1 MTDPVLLV
9 DIDRRGIATVTLNR
23 PDVNNA
29 YDGALIDAL
38 AQGLERLA
46 ATAGIR
52 LVVLRGN
59 GRHFQAGADLAF
71 LRKLTAAPEAENLA
85 FSRATVAA
93 IDALASF
100 PCPTLALVHGGCFGG
115 GVGMVAACDMAVA
128 SDDAVFSLTEVR
140 WGITPAPIIPVLVAA
155 IGVRAL
161 GRYGL
166 TAERFDAAEAR
177 RIGLLHA
184 VCPAG
189 GLDAAA
195 APIVD
200 GILLAAPDAVAV
212 TKRLVRQT
220 AGLELGGLETPGLE
234 KGAAFREH
242 LAVEAATRRHSAEAK
257 EGLASFAEKRK
268 PGWYPALTE

>member
-1 MTDPVLLV
+1 MTEPVLV

-23 PDVNNA
+23 PAVNNA
-29 YDGALIDAL
+29 YDEALIAAL
-38 AQGLERLA
+38 FGGLRRLA
-46 ATAGIR
+46 ATAAIR

-71 LRKLTAAPEAENLA
+71 LRHLSTAPADENLA

-93 IDALASF
+93 IEALASF
-100 PCPTLALVHGGCFGG
+100 PCPTLALIHGGCFGG
-115 GVGMVAACDMAVA
+115 GVGMVAACDMAIA

-140 WGITPAPIIPVLVAA
+140 WGITPAPVVPALVAA

-161 GRYGL
+161 GRYGM
-166 TAERFDAAEAR
+166 TAERFGAEEAL

-195 APIVD
+195 APLID
-200 GILLAAPDAVAV
+200 GVLMAAPEAVAV
-212 TKRLVRQT
+212 TKRLVRQA
-220 AGLELGGLETPGLE
+220 AGLATSDE
-234 KGAAFREH
+234 FREH
-242 LAVEAATRRHSAEAK
+242 LAIEAATRRHSAEAK

-268 PGWYPALTE
+268 PAWYPGD

>member
-268 PGWYPALTE
+268 PGWYPGDPD

>member
-1 MTDPVLLV
+1 MTDPVILV
-9 DIDRRGIATVTLNR
+9 ATDNRGVATVTLNR
-23 PDVNNA
+23 PSVNNA

-38 AQGLERLA
+38 AGGLARLA
-46 ATAGIR
+46 GDPAIR

-71 LRKLTAAPEAENLA
+71 LRHLSAAPADENLA

-93 IDALASF
+93 IEALASF

-115 GVGMVAACDMAVA
+115 GVGMVAACDMALA
-128 SDDAVFSLTEVR
+128 SEDAIFSLTEVR
-140 WGITPAPIIPVLVAA
+140 WGITPAPVVPALVAA

-166 TAERFDAAEAR
+166 TAERFGAAEAL
-177 RIGLLHA
+177 RIGLLHG
-184 VCPAG
+184 VCPQG

-200 GILLAAPDAVAV
+200 GILMAAPEAVAV

-220 AGLELGGLETPGLE
+220 AGLATTAE
-234 KGAAFREH
+234 FRET
-242 LAVEAATRRHSAEAK
+242 LAAEAATRRHSEEAK

-268 PGWYPALTE
+268 PRWYPPQSR

>member
-1 MTDPVLLV
+1 MTDPVLV

-29 YDGALIDAL
+29 YDGALIAAL
-38 AQGLERLA
+38 ASGLALLA
-46 ATAGIR
+46 ATEGIR

-59 GRHFQAGADLAF
+59 GKHFQAGADLAF
-71 LRKLTAAPEAENLA
+71 LRRLSAAPPDVNLE

-93 IDALASF
+93 IAALASF
-100 PCPTLALVHGGCFGG
+100 PCPTLALIHGGCFGG
-115 GVGMVAACDMAVA
+115 GVGMVAACDMAIA
-128 SDDAVFSLTEVR
+128 SDDAIFSLTEVR
-140 WGITPAPIIPVLVAA
+140 WGITPAPVVPVLVAA
-155 IGVRAL
+155 IGTRAL

-166 TAERFDAAEAR
+166 TAERFGAQEAL

-189 GLDAAA
+189 GLDDAA
-195 APIVD
+195 APIVE
-200 GILLAAPDAVAV
+200 GILMAAPAAVAV

-220 AGLELGGLETPGLE
+220 VGLETSAE
-234 KGAAFREH
+234 FREH

-268 PGWYPALTE
+268 PSWYPGG

>member
-1 MTDPVLLV
+1 MTEPVLV
-9 DIDRRGIATVTLNR
+9 DIDRRGVASVTLNR
-23 PDVNNA
+23 PEVNNA
-29 YDGALIDAL
+29 YDGALVAAL
-38 AQGLERLA
+38 SGGLRRLA
-46 ATAGIR
+46 ATAGVR

-71 LRKLTAAPEAENLA
+71 LRHLSAAPADENLA

-93 IDALASF
+93 IEALASF
-100 PCPTLALVHGGCFGG
+100 RCPTIALIHGGCFGG
-115 GVGMVAACDMAVA
+115 GVGMVAACDMAIA
-128 SDDAVFSLTEVR
+128 SDDAIFSLTEVR
-140 WGITPAPIIPVLVAA
+140 WGITPAPVVPALVAA

-166 TAERFDAAEAR
+166 TAERFGAEEAL

-195 APIVD
+195 APMID
-200 GILLAAPDAVAV
+200 GVLMAAPEAVAM
-212 TKRLVRQT
+212 TKRLVRQA
-220 AGLELGGLETPGLE
+220 AGLETSDE
-234 KGAAFREH
+234 FREH
-242 LAVEAATRRHSAEAK
+242 LAIEAATRRHSAEAK

-268 PGWYPALTE
+268 PAWYPGG

>member
-1 MTDPVLLV
+1 MTDPVILV
-9 DIDRRGIATVTLNR
+9 ATDSRGVATVTLNR
-23 PDVNNA
+23 PSVNNA

-38 AQGLERLA
+38 AGGLARLA
-46 ATAGIR
+46 GDPALR

-71 LRKLTAAPEAENLA
+71 LRRAAAMPAADNLEV
-85 FSRATVAA
+85 SRLTVAA
-93 IDALASF
+93 VEGLRRH
-100 PCPTLALVHGGCFGG
+100 PKPTLALVHGGCFGG
-115 GVGMVAACDMAVA
+115 GVGMVAACDMALA

-140 WGITPAPIIPVLVAA
+140 WGITPAPVVPTLVAA
-155 IGVRAL
+155 IGTRAL

-166 TAERFDAAEAR
+166 TAERFGAAEAL
-177 RIGLLHA
+177 RIGLLHG
-184 VCPAG
+184 VCPQG

-200 GILLAAPDAVAV
+200 GILMAAPEAVAV

-220 AGLELGGLETPGLE
+220 AGLATTAE
-234 KGAAFREH
+234 FRET
-242 LAVEAATRRHSAEAK
+242 LAAEAATRRHSEEAK

-268 PGWYPALTE
+268 PRWYPPQSR

>member
-1 MTDPVLLV
+1 MTEPVLV
-9 DIDRRGIATVTLNR
+9 GIDRRGIATVTLNR
-23 PDVNNA
+23 PAVNNA
-29 YDGALIDAL
+29 YDGALIAAL
-38 AQGLERLA
+38 SGGLRRLA

-71 LRKLTAAPEAENLA
+71 LRHLSAAPADENLA

-93 IDALASF
+93 IEALASLR
-100 PCPTLALVHGGCFGG
+100 CPTIALIHGGCFGG
-115 GVGMVAACDMAVA
+115 GVGMVAACDMAIA
-128 SDDAVFSLTEVR
+128 SDDAIFSLTEVR
-140 WGITPAPIIPVLVAA
+140 WGITPAPVVPALVAA

-166 TAERFDAAEAR
+166 TAERFGAEEAL

-184 VCPAG
+184 VCHAG

-195 APIVD
+195 APLID
-200 GILLAAPDAVAV
+200 GVLMAAPEAVAV

-220 AGLELGGLETPGLE
+220 AGLETSDE
-234 KGAAFREH
+234 FREH
-242 LAVEAATRRHSAEAK
+242 LAIEAATRRHSAEAR

-268 PGWYPALTE
+268 PAWYPGS

>member
-1 MTDPVLLV
+1 MTDPVILV
-9 DIDRRGIATVTLNR
+9 ATDNRGVATVTLNR
-23 PDVNNA
+23 PSVNNA

-38 AQGLERLA
+38 AGGLARLA
-46 ATAGIR
+46 GDPAIR

-71 LRKLTAAPEAENLA
+71 LRHLSAAPADENLA

-93 IDALASF
+93 IDALANF
-100 PCPTLALVHGGCFGG
+100 PRPTLALVHGGCFGG
-115 GVGMVAACDMAVA
+115 GVGMVAACDMALA
-128 SDDAVFSLTEVR
+128 SDDAIFSLTEVR
-140 WGITPAPIIPVLVAA
+140 WGITPAPVVPALVAA
-155 IGVRAL
+155 IGTRAL

-166 TAERFDAAEAR
+166 TAERFGAAEAL
-177 RIGLLHA
+177 RIGLLHG
-184 VCPAG
+184 VCPQG

-200 GILLAAPDAVAV
+200 GILMAAPEAVAV

-220 AGLELGGLETPGLE
+220 AGLATTAE
-234 KGAAFREH
+234 FRET
-242 LAVEAATRRHSAEAK
+242 LAAEAATRRHSEEAK

-268 PGWYPALTE
+268 PRWYPPQSR

>member
-1 MTDPVLLV
+1 MTEPVLV
-9 DIDRRGIATVTLNR
+9 DIDRRGVAIVTLNR
-23 PDVNNA
+23 PEVNNA
-29 YDGALIDAL
+29 YDGALIAAL
-38 AQGLERLA
+38 SGGLRRLA
-46 ATAGIR
+46 ATPGIR

-71 LRKLTAAPEAENLA
+71 LRHLSAAPADENHA

-93 IDALASF
+93 IEALASF
-100 PCPTLALVHGGCFGG
+100 RCPTIALIHGGCFGG
-115 GVGMVAACDMAVA
+115 GVGMVAACDMAIA
-128 SDDAVFSLTEVR
+128 SDDAIFSLTEVR
-140 WGITPAPIIPVLVAA
+140 WGITPAPVVPALVAA

-166 TAERFDAAEAR
+166 TAERFGAEEAL

-189 GLDAAA
+189 DLDAAA
-195 APIVD
+195 APLID
-200 GILLAAPDAVAV
+200 GVLMAAPEAVAV

-220 AGLELGGLETPGLE
+220 AGLETSDE
-234 KGAAFREH
+234 FREH
-242 LAVEAATRRHSAEAK
+242 LAIEAATRRHSAEAK

-268 PGWYPALTE
+268 PAWYPES